1 MKSDRF
7 RVYLALACCVAIG
20 YLVAQYTYEPHVV
33 TVMAQ
38 SESPEIK
45 WEYTETPI
53 PVPYR
58 IEVVKEV
65 HHTETVYSDVP
76 DLKFFEDKDEL
87 QEWVQTNL
95 VEDMGSQRC
104 VAEALEMQRRA
115 IADGYQVAVQ
125 ALFTG
130 LTESVD
136 QEWEMVVSAF
146 TETGSMYYVWPVSG
160 KIRYTGHSIKGIK

>member
-1 MKSDRF
+1 MEYSHWK
-7 RVYLALACCVAIG
+7 VILALACCVAIG

-38 SESPEIK
+38 SEIDYQ
-45 WEYTETPI
+45 WEY
-53 PVPYR
+53 
-58 IEVVKEV
+58 IEVPVSVVREVVTEV
-65 HHTETVYSDVP
+65 HHTDVVYSNVP
-76 DLKFFEDKDEL
+76 QLRFFESKDEL
-87 QEWVQTNL
+87 QEWVQANL

-115 IADGYQVAVQ
+115 IADGYQVGVQ

-136 QEWEMVVSAF
+136 QEWELVVSAF
-146 TETGSMYYVWPVSG
+146 TKSGSMYYVWPTTGMVRYSG
-160 KIRYTGHSIKGIK
+160 QSIKRIH